1 MWISRCLAES
11 FVLPSFPGPET
22 HINFGAM
29 HTKFKIYFLS
39 LGCQWLYGCGTS
51 DLTGS
56 QADRPPPEPDAAV
69 VLATDQEVEK
79 DEVEPGSYI
88 VAFRAAPGASFQLF
102 KSFQAESRHHS
113 VTLAESYLSD
123 PRVTSIRYLTT
134 IDLATAKDPRGRD
147 TIGMPRALHLNWTEN
162 DLDEIPAVISQVDF
176 TSHDTAAEVLKEW
189 ERTGDIWY
197 AEPNGLSRLSDSA
210 FSKPYRD
217 ADISWQTMIK
227 LPAALDQLAEV
238 GTPFNPVI
246 AILDSGVDVQ
256 HPDLKNQIWQRDGYE
271 ENASG
276 CGDDRYGCDTT
287 KAERD
292 QLGTG
297 TAWPYLTTDFGQ
309 PCPQLPS
316 DKDEKESGTC
326 AHGTHVAGL
335 AAASFN
341 AKERSGGV
349 CPVCKILP
357 IKIIAKN
364 SKGFGTAEDAAIIGG
379 LKYLTRFSESGGKR
393 SAVRIANSSFGKYP
407 RSRTV
412 ALLVR
417 ILSAAPHEILV
428 VGAASN
434 EDSIKR
440 SYPGALEEALG
451 VASVDASAG
460 VSGQV
465 GAKSVFSNYGPWVD
479 VSAPGGD
486 PSKGGLNSTGPGG
499 KYLLKRGTSMASPVA
514 AGVVGLVLALPA
526 NQSLGFSE
534 LRDRIIKTADPSIY
548 APEVTQ
554 NAVYN
559 ARLKGDPAPTPL
571 LGSGVVDALAAMT
584 NQPSQAATATSLKRV
599 DQSCGTLGVLK
610 QGAQRYPAWLILLV
624 PLMISLATHLRRKKS
639 IPTS

>member
-1 MWISRCLAES
+1 
-11 FVLPSFPGPET
+11 
-22 HINFGAM
+22 M

-39 LGCQWLYGCGTS
+39 SGFLWLYGCGIS
-51 DLTGS
+51 DFAGS
-56 QADRPPPEPDAAV
+56 QVDRPPPDPDAAV

-88 VAFRAAPGASFQLF
+88 VAFRAAPGATFQLF

-176 TSHDTAAEVLKEW
+176 TSNDTAAEVLKEW

-217 ADISWQTMIK
+217 ANIPWQRMIK

-246 AILDSGVDVQ
+246 AILDSGVDVL
-256 HPDLKNQIWQRDGYE
+256 HPDLKDQIWQRDGYE
-271 ENASG
+271 ENATG
-276 CGDDRYGCDTT
+276 CGDDQYGCDTT

-292 QLGTG
+292 QLGKG
-297 TAWPYLTTDFGQ
+297 TTWPYTTSNFGE
-309 PCPQLPS
+309 PCPPQKGG
-316 DKDEKESGTC
+316 KDEGTC

-341 AKERSGGV
+341 AKEGTGGV

-357 IKIIAKN
+357 IKIIAKA
-364 SKGFGTAEDAAIIGG
+364 SASGVGTAADSAIIAG
-379 LKYLTRFSESGGKR
+379 LKYLTRFTESGGKR

-417 ILSAAPHEILV
+417 ILSGSPHEILV
-428 VGAASN
+428 VAAASN

-440 SYPGALEEALG
+440 SYPGALEEVIG
-451 VASVDASAG
+451 VASVDSSAR
-460 VSGQV
+460 VSGNV
-465 GAKSVFSNYGPWVD
+465 GAKSDFSNYGPWVD
-479 VSAPGGD
+479 VSAPGDD
-486 PSKGGLNSTGPGG
+486 PQGGGLKSTGPGG
-499 KYLLKRGTSMASPVA
+499 TYLKERGTSMASPVA

-526 NQSLGFSE
+526 NQFLGFSE
-534 LRDRIIKTADPSIY
+534 LRDRIIKTSDPSIY
-548 APEVTQ
+548 GDDVPQ
-554 NAVYN
+554 NQLYN
-559 ARLKGDPAPTPL
+559 ARLKGDPSPTPL

-584 NQPSQAATATSLKRV
+584 NQPSKAATAAILKRV
-599 DQSCGTLGVLK
+599 DPSCGTLGVLNR
-610 QGAQRYPAWLILLV
+610 GSFRYTDWLILV
-624 PLMISLATHLRRKKS
+624 APLMICFTMPSRRTKS